1 MSKLDIANKALGIL
15 GANQI
20 RTWEDETLEGEAVRK
35 MYQPALDSVLA
46 ETDWTFAIKRQLL
59 LLSEDKKPAWGEG
72 NYFQLPDDMIKI
84 VDVMNRYV
92 EWRREG
98 NYIYSRASEFGL
110 VYVAR
115 CVDPTY
121 YPSYFIDA
129 LSSKLAVDMCYL
141 LTNSTEKTNFLIEL
155 YRGEYLPI
163 AKTKNAREKSNP
175 IAEDSHW
182 VNGTLR
188 SYWG

>member
-1 MSKLDIANKALGIL
+1 MSRLEIANKALGIL

-20 RTWEDETLEGEAVRK
+20 KTWEDKTLEAEAVRK

-46 ETDWTFAIKRQLL
+46 ETDWTFAIKRALL
-59 LLSEDKKPAWGEG
+59 PLSEDKKPAWGEG
-72 NYFQLPDDMIKI
+72 NYFELPSDLIKI
-84 VDVMNRYV
+84 VDVMNRNV
-92 EWRREG
+92 LWRREG
-98 NYIYSRASEFGL
+98 NYIYSHASEFGL

-115 CVDPTY
+115 CIDPTY

-129 LSSKLAVDMCYL
+129 LASKLAVDMCYL
-141 LTNSTEKTNFLIEL
+141 LTNSTEKTSFLIEL
-155 YRGEYLPI
+155 YKGEYLPI

-175 IAEDSHW
+175 VVEDSHW
-182 VNGTLR
+182 VNSTLR

>member
-1 MSKLDIANKALGIL
+1 MSKLEIINKALGIL

-20 RTWEDETLEGEAVRK
+20 KTMEDHTLEAEAGRK

-46 ETDWTFAIKRQLL
+46 ETDWTFAIKRVLL
-59 LLSEDKKPAWGEG
+59 PKAEDKMPAWGDG
-72 NYFQLPDDMIKI
+72 NYFELPADLIKI
-84 VDVMNRYV
+84 VDVMHRDV
-92 EWRREG
+92 FWRREG
-98 NYIYSRASEFGL
+98 NYIFTNQSEFGL
-110 VYVAR
+110 VYVSR
-115 CVDPTY
+115 CTDATL

-141 LTNSTEKTNFLIEL
+141 LTNSTEKTNLLIEI
-155 YRGEYLPI
+155 YRGEYLPM

-175 IAEDSHW
+175 IANDSYW
-182 VNGTLR
+182 VNSTLR

>member
-1 MSKLDIANKALGIL
+1 MSRLDIMNKALGML

-20 RTWEDETLEGEAVRK
+20 KTENDETLEAKAAKK
-35 MYQPALDSVLA
+35 MYQSSLDSILA
-46 ETDWTFAIKRQLL
+46 ETDWSFAIKRSLL
-59 LLSEDKKPAWGEG
+59 ELSEDKQPAWGNG
-72 NYFQLPDDMIKI
+72 NYFELPADLIKI
-84 VDVMNRYV
+84 VDVMNRNV
-92 EWRREG
+92 PWKREG
-98 NYIYSRASEFGL
+98 NFIFTPASEFGL

-115 CVDPTY
+115 CIDPTY

-129 LSSKLAVDMCYL
+129 LAAKLAVEMCYL
-141 LTNSTEKTNFLIEL
+141 LTNSTEKTNILIDL

-175 IAEDSHW
+175 IIEDSYW

-188 SYWG
+188 GYWG

>member
-1 MSKLDIANKALGIL
+1 MSKLEIMNKALGML

-20 RTWEDETLEGEAVRK
+20 RTLDDKTLEAEAAIK

-46 ETDWTFAIKRQLL
+46 ETDWTFAIKRSLL
-59 LLSEDKKPAWGEG
+59 VLSEDKKPAWGNG
-72 NYFQLPDDMIKI
+72 NYFELPADLIKI
-84 VDVMNRYV
+84 VDVMNRDIF
-92 EWRREG
+92 WRREG
-98 NYIYSRASEFGL
+98 NFIFTPASEFGL

-115 CVDPTY
+115 CIDPTY

-129 LSSKLAVDMCYL
+129 LCAKLAVDMCYL
-141 LTNSTEKTNFLIEL
+141 LTNSTEKTNGLIEL

-163 AKTKNAREKSNP
+163 AKTKNAREKSSP
-175 IAEDSHW
+175 VIEDSHW

>member
-1 MSKLDIANKALGIL
+1 MSKLDIINKALGML
-15 GANQI
+15 GANQV
-20 RTWEDETLEGEAVRK
+20 RNLEDKTLEAEAGRK

-46 ETDWTFAIKRQLL
+46 ETDWTFAIKRTLL
-59 LLSEDKKPAWGEG
+59 VKSEDKTPAWGEG
-72 NYFQLPDDMIKI
+72 NYFKLPDDMVKI
-84 VDVMNRYV
+84 VDVMNRDV
-92 EWRREG
+92 TWRREG
-98 NYIYSRASEFGL
+98 NYIFTRASEFGL

-129 LSSKLAVDMCYL
+129 LSAKLAVDMCYL
-141 LTNSTEKTNFLIEL
+141 LTNSVDKTNGLLEI
-155 YRGEYLPI
+155 YRGEYLPM
-163 AKTKNAREKSNP
+163 AKTKNAREKSSP
-175 IAEDSHW
+175 VIEDSHW

>member
-1 MSKLDIANKALGIL
+1 MSKKDIANKALGIL

-20 RTWEDETLEGEAVRK
+20 NSWDDETLEGEAVRK
-35 MYQPALDSVLA
+35 MYSSALDSVLA
-46 ETDWTFAIKRQLL
+46 ETDWTFAIKRSLL
-59 LLSEDKKPAWGEG
+59 SLSEDKKPAWGEG
-72 NYFQLPDDMIKI
+72 NYFELPPDLIKI
-84 VDVMNRYV
+84 VDVMNRCV
-92 EWRREG
+92 LWRREG
-98 NYIYSRASEFGL
+98 NYIYSHAPEFGL

-129 LSSKLAVDMCYL
+129 LACKLAVDMCYL
-141 LTNSTEKTNFLIEL
+141 LTNSTEKTSFLIDL
-155 YRGEYLPI
+155 YKGEYLPI

-175 IAEDSHW
+175 IAEDSYW
-182 VNGTLR
+182 VNSTLR

>member
-1 MSKLDIANKALGIL
+1 MSRLDIANKALGIL

-20 RTWEDETLEGEAVRK
+20 KTWEDNTLEGEAVRK
-35 MYQPALDSVLA
+35 MYQPALDSILA
-46 ETDWTFAIKRQLL
+46 ETDWTFAIKRSLL
-59 LLSEDKKPAWGEG
+59 ELNEDKKPAWGEG
-72 NYFQLPDDMIKI
+72 NYFELPADMIKI
-84 VDVMNRYV
+84 VDVMNRAV
-92 EWRREG
+92 PWRREG
-98 NYIYSRASEFGL
+98 NFIYTRASEFGL

-115 CVDPTY
+115 CIDATF

-129 LSSKLAVDMCYL
+129 LSAKLAVDMCYL
-141 LTNSTEKTNFLIEL
+141 LTNSTEKTNYLIEL

>member
-1 MSKLDIANKALGIL
+1 MSKLEIMNKALGML

-20 RTWEDETLEGEAVRK
+20 YNIDDDTLEAKAAKK
-35 MYQPALDSVLA
+35 MYQPSLDSVLA
-46 ETDWTFAIKRQLL
+46 ETDWTFAIKRSMLDI
-59 LLSEDKKPAWGEG
+59 SETKTPAWGGG
-72 NYFQLPDDMIKI
+72 NYFELPSDMIKI

-92 EWRREG
+92 PWRREG
-98 NYIYSRASEFGL
+98 NYIFTHASEFGL

-121 YPSYFIDA
+121 YPPYFIDA
-129 LSSKLAVDMCYL
+129 LSAKLAVEMCYL
-141 LTNSTEKTNFLIEL
+141 LTNSTEKTNVLIDL

-175 IAEDSHW
+175 VIEDSYW
-182 VNGTLR
+182 VNSTLR